1 MAQVKRQTNV
11 DEIEQWFISR
21 GIPHLMA
28 GYSARTD
35 IWTRAIPL
43 LGVGYLLGGLNA
55 LDLNES
61 LAWNL
66 VVALAVLVIL
76 VVTWVLMTRLR
87 NRPAAILR
95 RAQNAAG
102 VGRTTV
108 QGVGALALPG
118 KSIRGRRGLE
128 GATSRWKFLPTEVGA
143 AELAAFVIGP
153 VLPSVILGQWRDGM
167 RAFIVGL
174 GVLCTIYFVTSY
186 GLFAMFRWAANRARS
201 QVVLFFNVVVR
212 VLPLLLLA
220 ITFLFINA
228 EVWQVAGT
236 LQGWP
241 YWVVIALFFA
251 LGAFFVLSRIPSLVG
266 ALSTFD
272 DWVEVRAL
280 VAETPAADLVLP
292 VSGNPAEPPLQMRE
306 RLNIGLVSVFS
317 QALQITLVVLAM
329 FTFFVIFGGLAINA
343 TTSAAWTQAPV
354 HILSTW
360 ASGKFVI
367 TEELLRVSGFLG
379 AFTGMYFTVV
389 LSTDATYREEFAE
402 DVAPQV
408 RQAFAVRI
416 AYLHTQKTV

>member
-1 MAQVKRQTNV
+1 MARAKRQTNV

-55 LDLNES
+55 LDLNKS

-87 NRPAAILR
+87 NRPATVLR

-102 VGRTTV
+102 T
-108 QGVGALALPG
+108 
-118 KSIRGRRGLE
+118 
-128 GATSRWKFLPTEVGA
+128 TSRWKFLPTEVGA

-167 RAFIVGL
+167 RALVVGL

-280 VAETPAADLVLP
+280 VADTPAAGLVLP
-292 VSGNPAEPPLQMRE
+292 SSGNPAEPPLQMRE

>member
-1 MAQVKRQTNV
+1 MARAKRQTNV

-55 LDLNES
+55 LDLNKS

-87 NRPAAILR
+87 NRPATVLR

-102 VGRTTV
+102 T
-108 QGVGALALPG
+108 
-118 KSIRGRRGLE
+118 
-128 GATSRWKFLPTEVGA
+128 TSRWKFLPTEVGA

-167 RAFIVGL
+167 RAFVVGL

-280 VAETPAADLVLP
+280 VADTPAAGLVLP
-292 VSGNPAEPPLQMRE
+292 SSGNPAEPPLQMRE